1 MSVSALSTALVR
13 MLNSEDPGGPLA
25 QRGQTFLLGDVLQ
38 AHATQINL
46 NETTGAAH
54 AASDG
59 SSHTFI
65 DQAVTIA
72 STPVFGGLRITG
84 GMAYGPITEI
94 AFGDSPYTVLATDHI
109 IYVDT
114 SGGAVELDLP
124 ASAAF
129 GRTLSIIRAGAAN
142 VTIDGDGA
150 ETVGANQGGGVNFV
164 MTTDGDAL
172 VLQDTNQAGDEW
184 AIVGTMTYRN
194 RSQCGRDRGS
204 RMWRK
209 PYGEIGI
216 PLEGT
221 ADAGYVG
228 SHPQLQSVSRASRE
242 PLPMRSR
249 AIGSRSQFRT
259 APAPTVA
266 SSPLGSPRTTT
277 STRPTQ
283 TNVRFEVWKRTQG
296 ADGAAPTAAVLFGED
311 NADYDAAHDTPAKR
325 GDDTAAPELH
335 KATITDAGA
344 PAFLAANESLLLRV
358 YVDGGAGG
366 ASDVVVNDVN
376 LQFSHRN
383 NDTA

>member
-184 AIVGTMTYRN
+184 AIVGTMTTVIAAN
-194 RSQCGRDRGS
+194 AAAIVALDVEETD
-204 RMWRK
+204 
-209 PYGEIGI
+209 GEIGI

-221 ADAGYVG
+221 ADAGTWVLTHSSVG
-228 SHPQLQSVSRASRE
+228 IESLT
-242 PLPMRSR
+242 
-249 AIGSRSQFRT
+249 RT
-259 APAPTVA
+259 AANAIESYWVKIPISNRTSADRGIKPTGLTANYNVDTA
-266 SSPLGSPRTTT
+266 DADD
-277 STRPTQ
+277 
-283 TNVRFEVWKRTQG
+283 VRFEVWKRTQG